1 MPNEYKD
8 INFENSIKAVSRKIQ
23 KDKDLIE
30 NEAQTRQNLIDP
42 FLDAMGYDHT
52 DISIVKVEEKAD
64 ILKDGL
70 KRVDYVIYPTKKDEE
85 PTILIEAKYHNSRE
99 KLENHLKQLKP
110 YFENIRSQ
118 AKRVEFG
125 ILTDGIEY
133 RFYTDLDKDNL
144 LDNEPFMVVNL
155 EKLTSKDFEYLKK
168 FSRNSLNVEEARS
181 FALGKKYTDK
191 FSAYLKKETKNPSVD
206 LLDFFKAKIGF
217 KKTYSDKI
225 FNDIIKNIFSMFF
238 DEKKSDVLVNSKKSD
253 IEDDTDSGI
262 KDNNIKTEN
271 LKKFEKLNS
280 DMKAIYKELED
291 FIFVL
296 NFNEIE
302 KVETQCYTGFK
313 VQGGY
318 FVDFSFRPGVN
329 KINITIT
336 VALDQIILKEGFTRY
351 IKNIGKW
358 GRGDVQIL
366 CTSDSQ
372 VEEIKYLIKLSYNN
386 IISKMKKIH

>member
-1 MPNEYKD
+1 MLNEYKD

-144 LDNEPFMVVNL
+144 LDNEPF
-155 EKLTSKDFEYLKK
+155 Y
-168 FSRNSLNVEEARS
+168 
-181 FALGKKYTDK
+181 G
-191 FSAYLKKETKNPSVD
+191 
-206 LLDFFKAKIGF
+206 
-217 KKTYSDKI
+217 
-225 FNDIIKNIFSMFF
+225 
-238 DEKKSDVLVNSKKSD
+238 
-253 IEDDTDSGI
+253 
-262 KDNNIKTEN
+262 
-271 LKKFEKLNS
+271 
-280 DMKAIYKELED
+280 
-291 FIFVL
+291 
-296 NFNEIE
+296 
-302 KVETQCYTGFK
+302 C
-313 VQGGY
+313 
-318 FVDFSFRPGVN
+318 
-329 KINITIT
+329 
-336 VALDQIILKEGFTRY
+336 
-351 IKNIGKW
+351 
-358 GRGDVQIL
+358 
-366 CTSDSQ
+366 
-372 VEEIKYLIKLSYNN
+372 
-386 IISKMKKIH
+386 

>member
-1 MPNEYKD
+1 MNFIELIKD
-8 INFENSIKAVSRKIQ
+8 LIRKIQ
-23 KDKDLIE
+23 NDKDFVE

-52 DISIVKVEEKAD
+52 DISIVKVEDKAD
-64 ILKDGL
+64 IPKLNGL
-70 KRVDYVIYPTKKDEE
+70 KKVDYIIYPTKRDEE

-110 YFENIRSQ
+110 YFENVRSQ

-144 LDNEPFMVVNL
+144 LDNEPFMVINL
-155 EKLTSKDFEYLKK
+155 EKLTPKDFEHLKR

-181 FALGKKYTDK
+181 FALEKKYTDK
-191 FSAYLKKETKNPSVD
+191 LLAYLKKEIKNPSD
-206 LLDFFKAKIGF
+206 DFLEFFKTKIGF
-217 KKTYSDKI
+217 KKTCSDKI
-225 FNDIIKNIFSMFF
+225 FNDIIKNIFSMFN
-238 DEKKSDVLVNSKKSD
+238 EKNDALINNEKNDR
-253 IEDDTDSGI
+253 EDCIDSSI
-262 KDNNIKTEN
+262 KDNNIKTKN

-280 DMKAIYKELED
+280 DMKAIYQKLEN
-291 FIFVL
+291 FIFAL
-296 NFNEIE
+296 NPNEIE

-318 FVDFSFRPGVN
+318 FVDFSFRPGAN
-329 KINITIT
+329 KINITVT
-336 VALDQIILKEGFTRY
+336 VALDQITLKEGFTRY
-351 IKNIGKW
+351 IKDIGKW
-358 GRGDVQIL
+358 GRGDIQIL

-372 VEEIKYLIKLSYNN
+372 IEEIKYLIELSYNN
-386 IISKMKKIH
+386 VVEKIKKDIK